1 MKQPLFFSLRSLL
14 CRGGFL
20 LAGWFL
26 LSGSGAKG
34 MEVVPVSTD
43 RAPIVVKKSASTAAD
58 EAILRR
64 FYTEVVLN
72 GAKLDDKKV
81 EATCTP
87 AMLCVLRKAYVDEY
101 DGTGYGIWIFR
112 TCINGGDDTAGV
124 LQIRPRSGRDY
135 VVTYNDG
142 GVKGETIVRM
152 VTRNGR
158 PMITRS
164 CAATKVVADFHF
176 RLLPFFAV
184 DLRIFASRTKK
195 EPAKPCALRA
205 LFLCECILPLW
216 QYTLYFE
223 FFLCRP

>member
-34 MEVVPVSTD
+34 MEVVPVSTG
-43 RAPIVVKKSASTAAD
+43 RAQAVVKKSASTAAD

-64 FYTEVVLN
+64 FYTEVVLYD
-72 GAKLDDKKV
+72 GKLDEKKV
-81 EATCTP
+81 ETTCPPP
-87 AMLCVLRKAYVDEY
+87 AMLRVLRKAYVDEY

-112 TCINGGDDTAGV
+112 TCINGGDNTAGV

-158 PMITRS
+158 PMI
-164 CAATKVVADFHF
+164 
-176 RLLPFFAV
+176 
-184 DLRIFASRTKK
+184 
-195 EPAKPCALRA
+195 AKIVRRDKG
-205 LFLCECILPLW
+205 
-216 QYTLYFE
+216 
-223 FFLCRP
+223 CR

>member
-20 LAGWFL
+20 LAGWFM

-43 RAPIVVKKSASTAAD
+43 RAPSVVKKSASTAAD
-58 EAILRR
+58 EAVLRK
-64 FYTEVVLN
+64 FYTEVVLKV
-72 GAKLDDKKV
+72 GKLDNKQV
-81 EATCTP
+81 ERVCTP
-87 AMLCVLRKAYVDEY
+87 ALLRELRKVYAEEY

-124 LQIRPRSGRDY
+124 LDIRLRSGRDY

-158 PMITRS
+158 PMIDKIVRRD
-164 CAATKVVADFHF
+164 KG
-176 RLLPFFAV
+176 
-184 DLRIFASRTKK
+184 
-195 EPAKPCALRA
+195 
-205 LFLCECILPLW
+205 
-216 QYTLYFE
+216 
-223 FFLCRP
+223 CR

>member
-20 LAGWFL
+20 LAGWFM

-43 RAPIVVKKSASTAAD
+43 RAPIVEKKSASAAAD
-58 EAILRR
+58 EAVLRK
-64 FYTEVVLN
+64 FYTEVVLKV
-72 GAKLDDKKV
+72 GKLDNKQV
-81 EATCTP
+81 ERVCTP
-87 AMLCVLRKAYVDEY
+87 VLLRELRKVYAEEY

-112 TCINGGDDTAGV
+112 TCINGGDNTAGV

-152 VTRNGR
+152 VTHNGR
-158 PMITRS
+158 PMIEKIVRRD
-164 CAATKVVADFHF
+164 KG
-176 RLLPFFAV
+176 
-184 DLRIFASRTKK
+184 
-195 EPAKPCALRA
+195 
-205 LFLCECILPLW
+205 
-216 QYTLYFE
+216 
-223 FFLCRP
+223 CR

>member
-43 RAPIVVKKSASTAAD
+43 RAQAVVKKSASAAAD
-58 EAILRR
+58 EAVLRR
-64 FYTEVVLN
+64 FYTEVVLKV
-72 GAKLDDKKV
+72 GKLDNKQV
-81 EATCTP
+81 ERVCTP
-87 AMLCVLRKAYVDEY
+87 VLLRELRKVYAEEY

-112 TCINGGDDTAGV
+112 TCINGGDNTAGV
-124 LQIRPRSGRDY
+124 LQIRVRSGRDY

-158 PMITRS
+158 PMI
-164 CAATKVVADFHF
+164 
-176 RLLPFFAV
+176 
-184 DLRIFASRTKK
+184 
-195 EPAKPCALRA
+195 AKIVRRDKG
-205 LFLCECILPLW
+205 
-216 QYTLYFE
+216 
-223 FFLCRP
+223 CR

>member
-34 MEVVPVSTD
+34 MEVVPVSTG
-43 RAPIVVKKSASTAAD
+43 RAQAVVKKSASTAAD

-64 FYTEVVLN
+64 FYTEVVLKV
-72 GAKLDDKKV
+72 GKLDNKQV
-81 EATCTP
+81 ERVCTP
-87 AMLCVLRKAYVDEY
+87 VLLRVLRKVYAEEY

-112 TCINGGDDTAGV
+112 TCINGGDNTAGV
-124 LQIRPRSGRDY
+124 LQIRVRSDRDY

-158 PMITRS
+158 PMIEKIVRRD
-164 CAATKVVADFHF
+164 KG
-176 RLLPFFAV
+176 
-184 DLRIFASRTKK
+184 
-195 EPAKPCALRA
+195 
-205 LFLCECILPLW
+205 
-216 QYTLYFE
+216 
-223 FFLCRP
+223 CR

>member
-20 LAGWFL
+20 LAGWFM

-43 RAPIVVKKSASTAAD
+43 RAQAVVKKSASAAAD
-58 EAILRR
+58 EAVLRK
-64 FYTEVVLN
+64 FYTEVVLKV
-72 GAKLDDKKV
+72 GKLDNKQV
-81 EATCTP
+81 EHVCTP
-87 AMLCVLRKAYVDEY
+87 VLLRELRKAYVDEY

-112 TCINGGDDTAGV
+112 TCINGGDNTAGV

-158 PMITRS
+158 PMI
-164 CAATKVVADFHF
+164 
-176 RLLPFFAV
+176 
-184 DLRIFASRTKK
+184 
-195 EPAKPCALRA
+195 AKIVRRDKG
-205 LFLCECILPLW
+205 
-216 QYTLYFE
+216 
-223 FFLCRP
+223 CR

>member
-34 MEVVPVSTD
+34 MEVAPVSTG
-43 RAPIVVKKSASTAAD
+43 RAQAVVKKSASTAAD

-64 FYTEVVLN
+64 FYTEVVLYD
-72 GAKLDDKKV
+72 GKLDEKKG
-81 EATCTP
+81 ETTCTP
-87 AMLCVLRKAYVDEY
+87 PAMLRVLRKAYVDEY

-112 TCINGGDDTAGV
+112 TCINGGDNTAGV

-158 PMITRS
+158 PMI
-164 CAATKVVADFHF
+164 
-176 RLLPFFAV
+176 
-184 DLRIFASRTKK
+184 
-195 EPAKPCALRA
+195 AKIVRRDKG
-205 LFLCECILPLW
+205 
-216 QYTLYFE
+216 
-223 FFLCRP
+223 CR

>member
-34 MEVVPVSTD
+34 MEVVPVSTG
-43 RAPIVVKKSASTAAD
+43 RVQAVVKKSASTAAD
-58 EAILRR
+58 EAVLRK
-64 FYTEVVLN
+64 FYTEVVLKV
-72 GAKLDDKKV
+72 GKLDNKQV
-81 EATCTP
+81 ERVCTP
-87 AMLCVLRKAYVDEY
+87 VLLRELRKVYAEEY

-124 LQIRPRSGRDY
+124 LQIRVRSGRDY

-152 VTRNGR
+152 VTHNGR
-158 PMITRS
+158 PMI
-164 CAATKVVADFHF
+164 
-176 RLLPFFAV
+176 
-184 DLRIFASRTKK
+184 
-195 EPAKPCALRA
+195 AKIVRRDKG
-205 LFLCECILPLW
+205 
-216 QYTLYFE
+216 
-223 FFLCRP
+223 CR

>member
-20 LAGWFL
+20 LAGWFM

-43 RAPIVVKKSASTAAD
+43 RAPSVVKKSASTAAD
-58 EAILRR
+58 EAVLRK
-64 FYTEVVLN
+64 FYTEVVLKV
-72 GAKLDDKKV
+72 GKLDNKQV
-81 EATCTP
+81 ERVCTP
-87 AMLCVLRKAYVDEY
+87 VLLRELRKVYTEEY

-124 LQIRPRSGRDY
+124 LQIRSRSGRDY
-135 VVTYNDG
+135 MVTYNDG

-158 PMITRS
+158 PMIEKIVRRD
-164 CAATKVVADFHF
+164 KG
-176 RLLPFFAV
+176 
-184 DLRIFASRTKK
+184 
-195 EPAKPCALRA
+195 
-205 LFLCECILPLW
+205 
-216 QYTLYFE
+216 
-223 FFLCRP
+223 CR

>member
-14 CRGGFL
+14 CHGGFL

-34 MEVVPVSTD
+34 MEVVPVSTG
-43 RAPIVVKKSASTAAD
+43 RAQAVVKKSASAAAD
-58 EAILRR
+58 EAVLRK
-64 FYTEVVLN
+64 FYTEVVLKV
-72 GAKLDDKKV
+72 GKLDNKQV
-81 EATCTP
+81 ERVCTP
-87 AMLCVLRKAYVDEY
+87 VLLRELRKVYAEEY

-112 TCINGGDDTAGV
+112 TCINGGDNTAGV

-158 PMITRS
+158 PMIEKIVRRD
-164 CAATKVVADFHF
+164 KG
-176 RLLPFFAV
+176 
-184 DLRIFASRTKK
+184 
-195 EPAKPCALRA
+195 
-205 LFLCECILPLW
+205 
-216 QYTLYFE
+216 
-223 FFLCRP
+223 CR

>member
-34 MEVVPVSTD
+34 MEVVPVSTG
-43 RAPIVVKKSASTAAD
+43 RVQAVVKKSASTAAD
-58 EAILRR
+58 EAVLRK
-64 FYTEVVLN
+64 FYTEVVL
-72 GAKLDDKKV
+72 KV
-81 EATCTP
+81 GKQDNKQVERVCTP
-87 AMLCVLRKAYVDEY
+87 ALLRELRKVYAEEY

-124 LQIRPRSGRDY
+124 LQIRLRSGRDY

-152 VTRNGR
+152 VTHNGR
-158 PMITRS
+158 PMI
-164 CAATKVVADFHF
+164 
-176 RLLPFFAV
+176 
-184 DLRIFASRTKK
+184 
-195 EPAKPCALRA
+195 AKIVRRDKG
-205 LFLCECILPLW
+205 
-216 QYTLYFE
+216 
-223 FFLCRP
+223 CR